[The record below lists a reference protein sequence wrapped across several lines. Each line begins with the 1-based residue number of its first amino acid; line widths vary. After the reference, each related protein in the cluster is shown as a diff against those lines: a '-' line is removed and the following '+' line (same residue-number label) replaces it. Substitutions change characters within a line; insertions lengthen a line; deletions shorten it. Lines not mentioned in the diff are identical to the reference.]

1 MYSNNG
7 DAMRTQTNISD
18 TPILTAII
26 ITLCGCTIIAAAF
39 GAPGSLLAGIV
50 FGLLTGF
57 GVGVWAVGKR
67 QRSWAEPQAPGVPP
81 SAKRSDRTPT
91 QSNQQIRP
99 RVGQENVSGAGP
111 ISNEW

>member
-1 MYSNNG
+1 
-7 DAMRTQTNISD
+7 MRTQTNTPD
-18 TPILTAII
+18 TPIITAII

-67 QRSWAEPQAPGVPP
+67 QRSWVEPQVPGVPP
-81 SAKRSDRTPT
+81 SAERSDRTPT

-99 RVGQENVSGAGP
+99 RVKQENVSGAGP
-111 ISNEW
+111 VSNEW

>member
-1 MYSNNG
+1 
-7 DAMRTQTNISD
+7 MRAQTNTPD

-26 ITLCGCTIIAAAF
+26 ITLCSCTIIAAAF

-57 GVGVWAVGKR
+57 GFGVWAVGKR
-67 QRSWAEPQAPGVPP
+67 QRSWAEPQADGGTPG
-81 SAKRSDRTPT
+81 AERSERTPT

-99 RVGQENVSGAGP
+99 KAERVDPVS
-111 ISNEW
+111 SEW